1 VLAALDADKARL
13 VELRY
18 FTGLTIEETAEM
30 LGRSRDREARVGARP
45 RLAPP
50 GDHEAA
56 VSAERWDEVER
67 LFAEALDRPASGREA
82 WVFENA
88 PNEAVWEEV
97 LSLLRAHDAAGG
109 VLDRT
114 WPPALAPSASPRS
127 VEVLRPGERFGPYEV
142 AGRLASGGM
151 GLLYRALD
159 TRLGREV
166 AVKLVAPHLADDPRA
181 LQRFEKEARAVAAL
195 AHPNIVALFD
205 VGKEGGRAFAVLE
218 LLRGESL
225 RERLRRGPLTLPGRG
240 VARDVSRPR
249 GGHAAGLVHRDLKPR
264 TSS

>member
-1 VLAALDADKARL
+1 
-13 VELRY
+13 
-18 FTGLTIEETAEM
+18 
-30 LGRSRDREARVGARP
+30 
-45 RLAPP
+45 
-50 GDHEAA
+50 

-127 VEVLRPGERFGPYEV
+127 VEVLRPGERLGPYEV

-225 RERLRRGPLTLPGRG
+225 RERLRCGPLTLPEAVR
-240 VARDVSRPR
+240 VARDVSRGLAAAPR
-249 GGHAAGLVHRDLKPR
+249 GGPRAPRPEARR